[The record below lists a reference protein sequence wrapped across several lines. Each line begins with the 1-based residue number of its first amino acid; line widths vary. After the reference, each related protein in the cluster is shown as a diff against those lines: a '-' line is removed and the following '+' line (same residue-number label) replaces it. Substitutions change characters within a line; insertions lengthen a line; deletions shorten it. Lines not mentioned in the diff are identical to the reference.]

1 MNQKDIQELVRNIKS
16 GNKKLAIYGI
26 GFVGTAIASTWLR
39 AGASVI
45 AVDKINKLVKE
56 INNKNITNENYSF
69 HSEPKAKEAFNN
81 AIDQKRLIATL
92 NGKWAS
98 KKSDIKIVAVPVGLN
113 KRSVDLRFLYSAIE
127 DIIKGLKKNDI
138 IIVTPTVPIGTS
150 TKIIRF
156 IEQKTKLKS
165 ERDFFFI
172 YSPERISAGQA
183 IADIENNY
191 PPILSGGGKKSVLI
205 ASKMF
210 ELISSKKPI
219 IMSCTEAAEAE
230 KLIEGLYRDVN
241 IALANEL
248 AIFCENIGINYWEIK
263 EAANSQPFSHLHKP
277 GIGVGGYCIPV
288 YPWLLMQTAIDKG
301 IELNFPLLGRFTNER
316 MPKHSVNRILS
327 KIDKNKKRTTAAI
340 LGLSFRGNV
349 ADNRISPTYEII
361 DALTDKG
368 VKIRVH
374 DPFFSYDPLLPKNVE
389 LNQDLDKVISGVD
402 LIIIATDHNEYKE
415 ITEEYIIKKAKKNTL
430 VFDGRN
436 ILDNKKFNKLNIIT
450 IGK

>member
-1 MNQKDIQELVRNIKS
+1 
-16 GNKKLAIYGI
+16 
-26 GFVGTAIASTWLR
+26 
-39 AGASVI
+39 
-45 AVDKINKLVKE
+45 
-56 INNKNITNENYSF
+56 
-69 HSEPKAKEAFNN
+69 
-81 AIDQKRLIATL
+81 
-92 NGKWAS
+92 
-98 KKSDIKIVAVPVGLN
+98 
-113 KRSVDLRFLYSAIE
+113 
-127 DIIKGLKKNDI
+127 
-138 IIVTPTVPIGTS
+138 
-150 TKIIRF
+150 
-156 IEQKTKLKS
+156 
-165 ERDFFFI
+165 
-172 YSPERISAGQA
+172 
-183 IADIENNY
+183 
-191 PPILSGGGKKSVLI
+191 
-205 ASKMF
+205 
-210 ELISSKKPI
+210 
-219 IMSCTEAAEAE
+219 
-230 KLIEGLYRDVN
+230 
-241 IALANEL
+241 
-248 AIFCENIGINYWEIK
+248 
-263 EAANSQPFSHLHKP
+263 
-277 GIGVGGYCIPV
+277 
-288 YPWLLMQTAIDKG
+288 
-301 IELNFPLLGRFTNER
+301 